1 MLIGAESTLSRGVLA
16 AACVPGTDS
25 RFPRACAP
33 ANAERE
39 EEAGPFPLRLPQ
51 LVVAERGVPYGLPAV
66 AEKAA
71 AVSLERPPARGILGV
86 VGDCRTLPCAGWL
99 DVFSATLADGI
110 SLLAAAAVGSRP
122 RPSQYHA
129 GSKVKAPVGRA
140 RGRSAV

>member
-66 AEKAA
+66 AGKAA
-71 AVSLERPPARGILGV
+71 AVSLERPPARGIL
-86 VGDCRTLPCAGWL
+86 GDCRTLPCAGWL